1 MGVDAMTLDL
11 ERIYQYRFDGIP
23 PATKAAVWRRI
34 AAWVLRD
41 AVRCR
46 HGQSV
51 RSVLDPA
58 CGDGEFLNAC
68 AGRGLVLGGCDLR
81 ARSPQLLAEVQFQRG
96 AFQQVVV
103 EQNHDLIWISNLL
116 EHLPS
121 PEAVQDFLA
130 GCKSALNPDGVI
142 TIMGP
147 NIKYCAADYWDF
159 ADHLLPL
166 SHRTVLEHLASAG
179 FDVVAVH
186 DRFLPYSFRS
196 RLPTHPRLVQLYLAN
211 SWAWP
216 WLGKQFLIR
225 AMLPKP

>member
-1 MGVDAMTLDL
+1 MELDL
-11 ERIYQYRFDGIP
+11 ERIYQYRFDGIL
-23 PATKAAVWRRI
+23 PATKASVWRRI
-34 AAWVLRD
+34 ASWVIRD

-46 HGQSV
+46 NGQSI

-68 AGRGLVLGGCDLR
+68 AGRGLLLSGCDLR
-81 ARSPQLLAEVQFQRG
+81 SRSPHLTSEVY
-96 AFQQVVV
+96 FQQVTFQRAVF
-103 EQNHDLIWISNLL
+103 EQGHDLIWISNTL

-130 GCKSALNPDGVI
+130 GCKSALSSDGVI

-166 SHRTVLEHLASAG
+166 SHLTVLEHLASAG
-179 FDVVAVH
+179 LDVIAVQG
-186 DRFLPYSFRS
+186 RFLPYSFRS
-196 RLPTHPRLVQLYLAN
+196 RLPTR
-211 SWAWP
+211 
-216 WLGKQFLIR
+216 G
-225 AMLPKP
+225 

>member
-1 MGVDAMTLDL
+1 MELDL
-11 ERIYQYRFDGIP
+11 DRIYNHRFDGITP
-23 PATKAAVWRRI
+23 QLKAAVWRRI
-34 AAWVLRD
+34 ASWILAD

-46 HGQSV
+46 SGEPV

-68 AGRGLVLGGCDLR
+68 SGIGLRLSGCDLR
-81 ARSPQLLAEVQFQRG
+81 ARSPQLSSEVDFFHG
-96 AFQQVVV
+96 AFQDVSFDQG
-103 EQNHDLIWISNLL
+103 HDLIWISNLL

-121 PEAVQDFLA
+121 PEVVQDFLA
-130 GCKSALNPDGVI
+130 CCKRTLSPRGVL

-166 SHRTVLEHLASAG
+166 SHLTVLEHLASAS
-179 FDVVAVH
+179 FEIVAVQ

-196 RLPTHPRLVQLYLAN
+196 RLPTHPKLVHLYLKN

-225 AMLPKP
+225 ARLPQG

>member
-1 MGVDAMTLDL
+1 MELDL
-11 ERIYQYRFDGIP
+11 QRIYQYRFDGIST
-23 PATKAAVWRRI
+23 ATKAAVWRRI
-34 AAWVLRD
+34 ASWVLRD
-41 AVRCR
+41 AIRLRSGQPVRT
-46 HGQSV
+46 
-51 RSVLDPA
+51 VLDPA

-68 AGRGLVLGGCDLR
+68 SGRDMALSGCDLR
-81 ARSPQLLAEVQFQRG
+81 SRSEWLSDEVQFQKG
-96 AFQQVVV
+96 AFQNAVF
-103 EQNHDLIWISNLL
+103 EHGHDLIWISNLL

-130 GCKSALNPDGVI
+130 CCKTALSPGGVI

-166 SHRTVLEHLASAG
+166 SHLTVLEHLASAG
-179 FDVVAVH
+179 LDVVAVQ

-196 RLPTHPRLVQLYLAN
+196 RLPTDPRLVQLYLKN

-216 WLGKQFLIR
+216 LLGKQFLIR
-225 AMLPKP
+225 AMLPKR

>member
-1 MGVDAMTLDL
+1 MGLDL
-11 ERIYQYRFDGIP
+11 ERIYQHRFDGIS

-34 AAWVLRD
+34 ASWVLHD

-46 HGQSV
+46 GGESV
-51 RSVLDPA
+51 HSVLDPA

-68 AGRGLVLGGCDLR
+68 CGRGMELSGCDLR
-81 ARSPQLLAEVQFQRG
+81 ARSPHLSPDVRFHQG
-96 AFQQVVV
+96 AFEDAGL
-103 EQNHDLIWISNLL
+103 EQGHDLIWISNLL

-121 PEAVQDFLA
+121 PDAVQSFLVR
-130 GCKSALNPDGVI
+130 CKAALTPAGVI

-166 SHRTVLEHLASAG
+166 SHLTVLEHLASAG
-179 FDVVAVH
+179 LEAVAVQ

-196 RLPTHPRLVQLYLAN
+196 RLPTHPSLVQLYLKN

-216 WLGKQFLIR
+216 MLGKQFLIR
-225 AMLPKP
+225 AALPKR

>member
-1 MGVDAMTLDL
+1 MELDL
-11 ERIYQYRFDGIP
+11 ERIYQYRFDGIS
-23 PATKAAVWRRI
+23 PATKASVWRRI
-34 AAWVLRD
+34 ASWVIRD

-46 HGQSV
+46 NGQRI

-68 AGRGLVLGGCDLR
+68 AGRGLLLSGCDLR
-81 ARSPQLLAEVQFQRG
+81 ARAPQLTSEVYFQRG
-96 AFQQVVV
+96 TFQRAVF
-103 EQNHDLIWISNLL
+103 EQGHDLIWISNLL

-130 GCKSALNPDGVI
+130 GCKSALSSDGVI

-166 SHRTVLEHLASAG
+166 SHLTVLEHLASAG
-179 FDVVAVH
+179 LDVVAVQ

-211 SWAWP
+211 PWAWSL
-216 WLGKQFLIR
+216 LGKQFLIR
-225 AMLPKP
+225 AVLPKS